1 MKVLKNVDPFSLN
14 TIELEKEVT
23 KLKSLEHENL
33 VKFFILLIFDSV
45 QHSEKQVYI
54 LTEYFEVDF
63 GFLIKNLF

>member
-45 QHSEKQVYI
+45 QRSEKQVYI
-54 LTEYFEVDF
+54 LTEYIEVDF